1 MQKKI
6 RFYLTLNGTSNWS
19 HMFPFHFKMLKVLN
33 AISQR
38 SIFCLLLLTELIILE
53 CRPKFD
59 VMTVQSIPIH
69 LSSMIWILEIFY
81 MITRLSTLTDWVTV
95 WIMAI
100 DKIILINTFQWYRRK
115 IRLLSLPRSSL
126 MSIIATLVK
135 LPFWFKYYWILEGN
149 SEDHLKLFLM
159 GIKPWR
165 MH

>member
-1 MQKKI
+1 M
-6 RFYLTLNGTSNWS
+6 TLNGTSNWS

-38 SIFCLLLLTELIILE
+38 SIFYLLLLTELIILE

-69 LSSMIWILEIFY
+69 LSSMIWILEFFY

-95 WIMAI
+95 WLMAI

-115 IRLLSLPRSSL
+115 IRLLSLCPSET
-126 MSIIATLVK
+126 AQGKV
-135 LPFWFKYYWILEGN
+135 LP
-149 SEDHLKLFLM
+149 LFLPLDV
-159 GIKPWR
+159 GQHLTDWVQSVVNLIYGLKWKK
-165 MH
+165 

>member
-1 MQKKI
+1 
-6 RFYLTLNGTSNWS
+6 
-19 HMFPFHFKMLKVLN
+19 MFPFHFKMLKVLN

-100 DKIILINTFQWYRRK
+100 DKMILINTFQWYRRK
-115 IRLLSLPRSSL
+115 IRLLSLPRNTSQTTILIQILLNIGRKFGGSFETFFDGHK
-126 MSIIATLVK
+126 TLKDALTCVG
-135 LPFWFKYYWILEGN
+135 LCV
-149 SEDHLKLFLM
+149 
-159 GIKPWR
+159 
-165 MH
+165 

>member
-69 LSSMIWILEIFY
+69 LSSMIWILEFFY

-95 WIMAI
+95 WLMAI

-115 IRLLSLPRSSL
+115 IRLLSLPRCNTSQTTILIQILLNIGRKFGGSFKTFDGHK
-126 MSIIATLVK
+126 TLKDALTCVG
-135 LPFWFKYYWILEGN
+135 LCV
-149 SEDHLKLFLM
+149 
-159 GIKPWR
+159 
-165 MH
+165 

>member
-1 MQKKI
+1 
-6 RFYLTLNGTSNWS
+6 
-19 HMFPFHFKMLKVLN
+19 MFPFHFKMLKVLN

-115 IRLLSLPRSSL
+115 IRLLSLPRNNCNTSQTTILIQILLNIGRKFGGSFETFFDGHK
-126 MSIIATLVK
+126 TLKDALTCVG
-135 LPFWFKYYWILEGN
+135 LCV
-149 SEDHLKLFLM
+149 
-159 GIKPWR
+159 
-165 MH
+165 